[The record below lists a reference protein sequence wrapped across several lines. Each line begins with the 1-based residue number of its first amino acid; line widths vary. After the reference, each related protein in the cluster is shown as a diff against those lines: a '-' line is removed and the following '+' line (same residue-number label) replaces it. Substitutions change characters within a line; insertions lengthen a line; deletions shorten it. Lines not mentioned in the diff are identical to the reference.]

1 MKDFLSNQRGFTLL
15 ELIAVMLILGLLAA
29 VAVPRYIDLEA
40 TATSRVIDAAVSELN
55 GREGLIWGQVK
66 TTQTSYMRA
75 TGDNDVWGL
84 MLNDPSKSYPYLGV
98 EYQWTALPNKS
109 GGRLSFKGGSAFTLS
124 RRQSTIAVPGH
135 WHRVP

>member
-55 GREGLIWGQVK
+55 GREGLVWGQVK

-84 MLNDPSKSYPYLGV
+84 MLNDRTKSYPYLGA
-98 EYQWTALPNKS
+98 EYKWTPLPDKS
-109 GGRLSFKGGSAFTLS
+109 GGSLSFKRGSAFTLS
-124 RRQSTIAVPGH
+124 RSQSTIAVPGH